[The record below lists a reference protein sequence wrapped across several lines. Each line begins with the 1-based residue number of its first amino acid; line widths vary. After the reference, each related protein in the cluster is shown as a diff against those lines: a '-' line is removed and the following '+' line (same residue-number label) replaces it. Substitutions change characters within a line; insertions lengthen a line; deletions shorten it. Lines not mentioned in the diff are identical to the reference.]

1 MENNNKELRFRSG
14 YFYRMLKGEY
24 NPFRPNRVI
33 ITSSYLEY
41 KKRNWH
47 LVSVDS
53 RKYHFQ
59 NVAGFIL
66 DKHLIGASIIIEST
80 GDKSIYVH
88 GLSKGTAKKIA
99 AACSEY
105 VSANT
110 QKGTTEALADAIA
123 AATKGSGGG
132 QTSVADELKKMKGL
146 LDDGIISQEEFD
158 EQKKKLMSQ

>member
-1 MENNNKELRFRSG
+1 MENKKAVQHFRSG
-14 YFYRMLKGEY
+14 YFYRVLKGEY
-24 NPFRPNRVI
+24 NPFRPNR
-33 ITSSYLEY
+33 ITLTDDFIEY

-47 LVSVDS
+47 LISVDS

-59 NVAGFIL
+59 NVAGINL

-88 GLSKGTAKKIA
+88 GLSKRAAKKVA
-99 AACSEY
+99 EFCSKNI
-105 VSANT
+105 VANT

-123 AATKGSGGG
+123 KATKGAGGG
-132 QTSVADELKKMKGL
+132 ETSVADELKKFKGL

-158 EQKKKLMSQ
+158 EQKKKLMA

>member
-1 MENNNKELRFRSG
+1 MENQKELRFRSG

-33 ITSSYLEY
+33 ITPDFLEY

-59 NVAGFIL
+59 NVAGINV

-88 GLSKGTAKKIA
+88 GLSKGKAKKIA

-105 VSANT
+105 ISANT

-123 AATKGSGGG
+123 KATQGGGGG
-132 QTSVADELKKMKGL
+132 QASVADELKKLKGL
-146 LDDGIISQEEFD
+146 LDEGIITQAEFD
-158 EQKKKLMSQ
+158 EQKSKLMS